1 MSRGGSR
8 RGGDRNDHPQ
18 VGPDGWIIGS
28 NAPRPRPKVGDLSNF
43 GKISKG
49 QPMTFGP
56 SSVFAGKK
64 TETKKESISRTASNM
79 LSMLSSQTAENGDAA
94 PKRTFCSIHS
104 ENMVVDCYFCQ
115 LLNFSVNESSSNLAP
130 SLSKQ
135 PNLLKQHLQP
145 QSSTI
150 PWSRLPLQLLR
161 CPKIPP

>member
-1 MSRGGSR
+1 MSMSRGGSR
-8 RGGDRNDHPQ
+8 CGGDNGHPQ

-28 NAPRPRPKVGDLSNF
+28 NAPQRQSKVGDLSNF

-79 LSMLSSQTAENGDAA
+79 FSMLSSQTAENGDAA
-94 PKRTFCSIHS
+94 PKRMFCSIHF
-104 ENMVVDCYFCQ
+104 EDMVVDCYFCQ
-115 LLNFSVNESSSNLAP
+115 LLNLSVNESSSNLTP

-145 QSSTI
+145 QSLTI
-150 PWSRLPLQLLR
+150 PWSSLP

>member
-1 MSRGGSR
+1 MSMSRGGSR
-8 RGGDRNDHPQ
+8 CGGDNGHPQ

-28 NAPRPRPKVGDLSNF
+28 NAPRRQSKVGDLSNF

-64 TETKKESISRTASNM
+64 TETKESISRTASNM
-79 LSMLSSQTAENGDAA
+79 FSMLSSQTAENGDAA
-94 PKRTFCSIHS
+94 PKCTFCSIHS
-104 ENMVVDCYFCQ
+104 EDMVVDCYFCQ
-115 LLNFSVNESSSNLAP
+115 LLNLSVNESSSNLAP

-145 QSSTI
+145 QSPTI
-150 PWSRLPLQLLR
+150 PWSSLPLQLMR

>member
-1 MSRGGSR
+1 MSMSRGGSR
-8 RGGDRNDHPQ
+8 RGGDNGHPQ
-18 VGPDGWIIGS
+18 AGPDGWIIGS
-28 NAPRPRPKVGDLSNF
+28 NAPRRQSKVGDLSNF

-79 LSMLSSQTAENGDAA
+79 FSSRTAENGDAA
-94 PKRTFCSIHS
+94 PKRMFCSIHF
-104 ENMVVDCYFCQ
+104 EDMVVDCYFCQ

-130 SLSKQ
+130 NLSKQ

-145 QSSTI
+145 QSPTI
-150 PWSRLPLQLLR
+150 PWSSLPLQLLS
-161 CPKIPP
+161 CPKFPP

>member
-1 MSRGGSR
+1 MSMSRGGSR
-8 RGGDRNDHPQ
+8 CGGNNGHPQ

-28 NAPRPRPKVGDLSNF
+28 NAPQRQSKVGDLSHF

-79 LSMLSSQTAENGDAA
+79 FSMLSSQTAENGDAA
-94 PKRTFCSIHS
+94 PKRMFCSIHF
-104 ENMVVDCYFCQ
+104 EDMVVDCYFCQ
-115 LLNFSVNESSSNLAP
+115 LLNLSVNESSSNLAP

-145 QSSTI
+145 QSLTI
-150 PWSRLPLQLLR
+150 PWSSLP